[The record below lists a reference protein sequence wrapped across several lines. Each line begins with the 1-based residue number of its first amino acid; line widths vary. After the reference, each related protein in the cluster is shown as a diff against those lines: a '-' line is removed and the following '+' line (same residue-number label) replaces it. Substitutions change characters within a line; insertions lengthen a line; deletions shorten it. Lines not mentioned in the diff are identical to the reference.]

1 MTFEQAYN
9 IPTGHTLK
17 AIHLTMENCVESK
30 DHWLHEE
37 YDNLGN
43 LVAKYASW
51 HFASLKP
58 LFKSKSGFRKY
69 NRFGQ
74 LIKES
79 AELKL

>member
-9 IPTGHTLK
+9 IPNGHTLK
-17 AIHLTMENCVESK
+17 TIQLTLDSTKESK

-74 LIKES
+74 LITES
-79 AELKL
+79 AELNL

>member
-1 MTFEQAYN
+1 MTFEHVYN
-9 IPTGHTLK
+9 IPYGHTLK
-17 AIHLTMENCVESK
+17 AIQLTPDSSIESK

-51 HFASLKP
+51 QFSSLKP

-79 AELKL
+79 AELNL